1 MAARNMYGQ
10 STTTFRAIPPDQ
22 GIFEESSTAKAVLGA
37 RVAFEDGR
45 VYRYAKN
52 GATALAAGKFVKVGA
67 LVAQADKLID
77 ATAVAIGNN
86 VVPLETS
93 SAITTATNGL
103 LHVNAGTGAG
113 QQLKIKLSYTSSLA
127 STSGYSTDFE
137 LYDPITVALD
147 TTSICTVF
155 YNPYEQCE
163 IVSAQADIILGVP
176 PIAVTAEYYFWLQT
190 WGQACVLSEG
200 TPTAGHSVVVGVNSG
215 VAGTTN
221 IIPIQATGAGT
232 SKLATQII
240 GTQMQVGVDAQ
251 YKMVNLMIMP

>member
-22 GIFEESSTAKAVLGA
+22 GIFEESSTAKAVLGT

-67 LVAQADKLID
+67 LVAQINK
-77 ATAVAIGNN
+77 AVEAAVTVGNN
-86 VVPLETS
+86 GITLTTS
-93 SAITTATNGL
+93 SAITTATDGYLQINS
-103 LHVNAGTGAG
+103 GTGMTG
-113 QQLKIKLSYTSSLA
+113 QQYKIKTCA
-127 STSGYSTDFE
+127 ANATTATSTDFV
-137 LYDPITVALD
+137 LYDPIATAL
-147 TTSICTVF
+147 TTSAYGSVF

-163 IVSAQADIILGVP
+163 IVAAQADIILGVP

-190 WGQACVLSEG
+190 WGPACVLSEG

-215 VAGTTN
+215 IAGTTN

-232 SKLATQII
+232 SKLATQIV
-240 GTQMQVGVDAQ
+240 GTQMQVGVDAH